1 MHRLITVFSATVL
14 AVFMGACAQPDEMK
28 APDAV
33 PVVSVTTSITS
44 SFYECTRQ
52 VLEINKNI
60 GKPPQETNYFPVRI
74 LVPNSAA
81 TMDHNLARLNI
92 YVDGSGNILS
102 AKCG

>member
-1 MHRLITVFSATVL
+1 MLRITTMCVALLLS
-14 AVFMGACAQPDEMK
+14 ACAQADEME

-33 PVVSVTTSITS
+33 PVISVTTSIKS
-44 SFYECTRQ
+44 SFYDCTRQ

-60 GKPPQETNYFPVRI
+60 GKPPWETTYFPVRI
-74 LVPNSAA
+74 LAPNSVA

-92 YVDGSGNILS
+92 HVDGSGNILS

>member
-1 MHRLITVFSATVL
+1 MLRITAISAVL
-14 AVFMGACAQPDEMK
+14 LVGACAQPDEMK

-33 PVVSVTTSITS
+33 PVVSVTTSVKS
-44 SFYECTRQ
+44 SFYDCTRQ

-60 GKPPQETNYFPVRI
+60 GKPPWEINYFPVRT
-74 LVPNSAA
+74 LAPNSAA

-92 YVDGSGNILS
+92 YVDDSGNILS